1 MKKLDRI
8 LKMMEEARKKDLA
21 KSPKKLSAKYT
32 HYVTTK
38 TKSEQAVQNIERI
51 NRNSPVITY
60 KIKPIN
66 KKKGKG

>member
-8 LKMMEEARKKDLA
+8 IRLVEEARRKDLA
-21 KSPKKLSAKYT
+21 KPPKKLSAKYT

-51 NRNSPVITY
+51 NRNSPIITY

-66 KKKGKG
+66 KKKGEG